1 MFVLL
6 SLSLRYNA
14 LGPRAG
20 AFLARALRAC
30 ESLVSLDLG
39 NNRLGDRGGYQIIDA
54 LVEPDPDLLLRQEL
68 GVDSSDDEPADGE
81 GDSRPPS
88 RAGAGRSASTAPS
101 PAAGAELDGY
111 VELPPVDR
119 TRCNGSLTALSL
131 QSNDVAQR
139 SMNRLAQL
147 LKTNRTLGQLD
158 VAFNPR
164 LGAAETRQVCAMIR
178 LYNDCLGSLAIGQ
191 LPMGDELDE
200 QNSGV
205 NTRTYFFNVEDLNNP
220 FLAGTYTATTAAID
234 HNLYIKDGIAYQ
246 SNYRAGLRMLDVNN
260 PLNPEEV
267 GFFDL
272 YPSSDAASFN
282 GTWSNYPYFSSG
294 VVAVSHIEEGLF
306 LLKPNFFTVSTA
318 ADLVC
323 YNETVTITLVNGAA
337 TASSTYSV
345 SGVPAGA
352 SVNVSNT
359 ADGATIT
366 VSGFPQG
373 PITPYTLTVSDNTGQ
388 SGSVTFS
395 VYDCDSE
402 ILGCTDPG
410 ALNYN
415 AAATIDD
422 GSCTYP
428 CTDVTVTILTDNYPG
443 ETTWAVTDE
452 SGATVTSAIPAV
464 VRCGW

>member
-147 LKTNRTLGQLD
+147 LKTNRTLGKLD

-191 LPMGDELDE
+191 LPMGDELASAVGKAV
-200 QNSGV
+200 QASARAKARLPSPLRSLSRALSLSANVGAGG
-205 NTRTYFFNVEDLNNP
+205 TR
-220 FLAGTYTATTAAID
+220 AAR
-234 HNLYIKDGIAYQ
+234 Y
-246 SNYRAGLRMLDVNN
+246 M
-260 PLNPEEV
+260 
-267 GFFDL
+267 
-272 YPSSDAASFN
+272 
-282 GTWSNYPYFSSG
+282 
-294 VVAVSHIEEGLF
+294 
-306 LLKPNFFTVSTA
+306 
-318 ADLVC
+318 
-323 YNETVTITLVNGAA
+323 
-337 TASSTYSV
+337 
-345 SGVPAGA
+345 
-352 SVNVSNT
+352 
-359 ADGATIT
+359 
-366 VSGFPQG
+366 
-373 PITPYTLTVSDNTGQ
+373 
-388 SGSVTFS
+388 
-395 VYDCDSE
+395 
-402 ILGCTDPG
+402 
-410 ALNYN
+410 
-415 AAATIDD
+415 
-422 GSCTYP
+422 
-428 CTDVTVTILTDNYPG
+428 
-443 ETTWAVTDE
+443 
-452 SGATVTSAIPAV
+452 
-464 VRCGW
+464 